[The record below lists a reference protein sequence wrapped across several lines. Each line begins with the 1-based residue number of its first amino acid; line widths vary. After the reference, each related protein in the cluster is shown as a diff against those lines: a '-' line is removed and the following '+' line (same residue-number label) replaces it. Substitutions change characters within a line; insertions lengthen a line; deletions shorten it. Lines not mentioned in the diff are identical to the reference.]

1 MIHIS
6 REPEYRNVRETF
18 FPVSLR
24 QATCRGNRGDGRPL
38 PGYYALYDD
47 ERDYPITVVSR
58 HYKLITNEKAYQM
71 AEALAMGV
79 FGRHIEEFK
88 CYNIYMPSTCG
99 SCRIDLIL
107 PQSMFYPFGDRKES
121 WTRR

>member
-79 FGRHIEEFK
+79 FGRHIEEFPATK
-88 CYNIYMPSTCG
+88 TVAVAWVFFVALIKRRTCNPEFI
-99 SCRIDLIL
+99 RPMRMLHRL
-107 PQSMFYPFGDRKES
+107 F
-121 WTRR
+121 